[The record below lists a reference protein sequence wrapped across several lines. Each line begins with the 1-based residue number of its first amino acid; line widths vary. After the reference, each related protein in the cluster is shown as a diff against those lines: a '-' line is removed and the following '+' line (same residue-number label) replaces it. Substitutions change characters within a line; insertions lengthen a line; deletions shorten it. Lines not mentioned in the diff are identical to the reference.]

1 MNSIGKVIVSLVV
14 RYEHFILIFGFNI
27 EEPDTAIKDF
37 CVIYSFKNLIEDETC
52 FENPDNR

>member
-27 EEPDTAIKDF
+27 EEPDTAIK
-37 CVIYSFKNLIEDETC
+37 VSASSIVLKT
-52 FENPDNR
+52 